1 MISIKDRNVVLSHPN
16 VSVLHIG
23 IIVCAPFLSDYL
35 RLTYV
40 CCFIIG
46 MMSLHYSI
54 FTFPLLL
61 PRQKKILRHLQI
73 KKVRQMFVK

>member
-1 MISIKDRNVVLSHPN
+1 MFYFSQKKVLIKDRNVVLSHPN

-35 RLTYV
+35 CLTYV

-46 MMSLHYSI
+46 MVS
-54 FTFPLLL
+54 
-61 PRQKKILRHLQI
+61 
-73 KKVRQMFVK
+73 